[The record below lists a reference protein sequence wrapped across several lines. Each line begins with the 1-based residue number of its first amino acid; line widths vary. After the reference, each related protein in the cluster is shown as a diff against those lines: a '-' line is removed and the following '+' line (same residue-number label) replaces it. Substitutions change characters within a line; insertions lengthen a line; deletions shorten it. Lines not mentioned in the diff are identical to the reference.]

1 MKTKSLSTL
10 IYVIA
15 GIAVGYVSFLLN
27 DELLALG
34 LTIIFLVLVAGVL
47 KKALKVKEGFK
58 WFLSNGGWIY
68 LFIWFITWVLFFN
81 L

>member
-34 LTIIFLVLVAGVL
+34 LTIIFND
-47 KKALKVKEGFK
+47 KVT
-58 WFLSNGGWIY
+58 NGK
-68 LFIWFITWVLFFN
+68 
-81 L
+81 